1 MFVKVLTGFS
11 SFSMYLTCSMRLNK
25 VVQCFTGFHWVQEES
40 FCFFQ
45 VVQGSVRSDTGFHN
59 VQEDSFRFNEVLP
72 VLQGRHGSPGIAVVR
87 QGSPRLAEVLSGSL
101 AFAWVLR
108 FCKVL
113 LESLRVSQ
121 SLSVSRSRYVS
132 AVLHGFRRLSTFLLG
147 SVRFLEI

>member
-11 SFSMYLTCSMRLNK
+11 SFSMYLTRSMRLNK

-40 FCFFQ
+40 FWFFQ

-101 AFAWVLR
+101 AFAWVPR

-113 LESLRVSQ
+113 LSLSGSLKVSQ
-121 SLSVSRSRYVS
+121 SQGLGMSLRFCTVFD
-132 AVLHGFRRLSTFLLG
+132 GCLLF
-147 SVRFLEI
+147 SWVR